1 MMNPHRKAIERLL
14 QYEHEGIIVGGY
26 ALEFYANRYGVGID
40 SEHPAATRDL
50 DMLGSSLDA
59 QQLQELLSYTFD
71 SKILVD
77 KNDHGSPNTAV
88 ISIHLDGEEEPLI
101 IDYLAFMEG
110 LKSKEVKARAIEF
123 ELPSSSGNDA
133 YKIVVMHPLDVLVSR
148 IVNIVRLPSK
158 QHSRALA
165 QVDLA
170 IEMIRAW
177 FSKVEAAKQVTVSQE
192 AAREINEFAQSK
204 DGKIALSKY
213 GKNVIL
219 AIPEKYLSQLPNA

>member
-1 MMNPHRKAIERLL
+1 MNPYRAVIERLL
-14 QYEHEGIIVGGY
+14 QYEHKGIIVGGY

-40 SEHPAATRDL
+40 TDHPTATRDL
-50 DMLGSSLDA
+50 DMLGSSQDA
-59 QQLQELLSYTFD
+59 QRLQELLSFTFD

-77 KNDHGSPNTAV
+77 INDHGSPNTAV

-123 ELPSSSGNDA
+123 ELPSSSGKDTC
-133 YKIVVMHPLDVLVSR
+133 KIVVMHPLDVLVSR
-148 IVNIVRLPSK
+148 VVNIVRLPSK

-170 IEMIRAW
+170 IDMIRAW
-177 FSKVEAAKQVTVSQE
+177 FSKLEAAKQETMVQE
-192 AAREINEFAQSK
+192 AVKEIVKFAQSK
-204 DGKIALSKY
+204 DGKSALSKY
-213 GKNVIL
+213 GKNVME
-219 AIPEKYLSQLPNA
+219 AIPKGYF

>member
-1 MMNPHRKAIERLL
+1 MNPYRAVIERLL
-14 QYEHEGIIVGGY
+14 QYEHKGIIVGGY

-40 SEHPAATRDL
+40 TDHPTATRDL
-50 DMLGSSLDA
+50 DMLGSSQDA
-59 QQLQELLSYTFD
+59 QRLQELLSFTFD

-77 KNDHGSPNTAV
+77 INDHGSPNTAV

-123 ELPSSSGNDA
+123 ELPSSPGKDTC
-133 YKIVVMHPLDVLVSR
+133 KIVVMHPLDVLVSR
-148 IVNIVRLPSK
+148 VVNIVRLPSK

-170 IEMIRAW
+170 IDMIRAW
-177 FSKVEAAKQVTVSQE
+177 FSKLEAAKQETMVQE
-192 AAREINEFAQSK
+192 AVKEIVRFAQSK
-204 DGKIALSKY
+204 DGKSALSKY
-213 GKNVIL
+213 GKNVMQ
-219 AIPEKYLSQLPNA
+219 AIPKGYF